1 MPKARRIAAAFV
13 KCRVIRKLFGSP
25 QGEVFKA
32 IWASYS
38 AAAMAAQHGN
48 ASIWARNLR
57 PPCLRWRL
65 TSAIPSGCTVPP
77 VAGEEL
83 GGRVRGLP
91 RVGSP
96 CPEGAATVEGRPGS
110 FLVYP

>member
-77 VAGEEL
+77 VAGEDF
-83 GGRVRGLP
+83 GGTLILTPRGGKA
-91 RVGSP
+91 RR
-96 CPEGAATVEGRPGS
+96 EGDTEVYLTV
-110 FLVYP
+110 